1 MASGPPAQA
10 AKRKAGSLA
19 ADQGPRRGGGKR
31 ERPGHTRG
39 KAALGGER
47 PLHRRDRRGTR
58 RQAGVAVEPQRR
70 RREKKGE
77 DIGGENHGA
86 QTPGQPRPPAAP
98 PLAPPTARAPARPKA
113 PTHQEEPTR
122 QG

>member
-58 RQAGVAVEPQRR
+58 RQAGGAVEPQRR
-70 RREKKGE
+70 RREKGE
-77 DIGGENHGA
+77 DIRGENHGA
-86 QTPGQPRPPAAP
+86 QTPRQHPPPAAP
-98 PLAPPTARAPARPKA
+98 PPPPAPPPQPPHPPSTTPAQ
-113 PTHQEEPTR
+113 H
-122 QG
+122 